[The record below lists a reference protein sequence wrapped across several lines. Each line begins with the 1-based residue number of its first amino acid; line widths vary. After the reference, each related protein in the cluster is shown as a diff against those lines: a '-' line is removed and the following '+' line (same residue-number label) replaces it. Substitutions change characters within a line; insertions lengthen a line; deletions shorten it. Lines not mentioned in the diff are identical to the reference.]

1 MTLFTQED
9 LLLYL
14 YKETSPTQTALIR
27 AAIAEDWDLQSKL
40 ETLKDSI
47 DRLDTC
53 LESPRTEAV
62 LRVLNYAKETES
74 VAATH

>member
-9 LLLYL
+9 LLMYL
-14 YKETSPTQTALIR
+14 YKETSPTQTAAIK
-27 AAIAEDWDLQSKL
+27 AAVAEDWTLQNKL
-40 ETLKDSI
+40 EILKASM

-62 LRVLNYAKETES
+62 LRILNYAKETEQ
-74 VAATH
+74 VAAH